1 LTSLK
6 EKLAWY
12 NLFYGCTFVPR
23 ITNNKIYNKKQ
34 FKIMSTFNVPTK
46 ADVSENNQTI
56 FDNLNKA
63 LGFVPNLYATYAH
76 SDTALE
82 NYLNFA
88 NAKTSLSAKEKE
100 VVNLAVSEVNKCIYC
115 LSAHTAIGKMNGFTD
130 EQILE
135 LRAGRASFDNE
146 LDALARLAKN
156 ATENR
161 GKTDETVLGNF
172 FSAGYSKGN
181 LIDVIALVGEKTI
194 SNYLHNTTQVPVDFP
209 VAQPL
214 ETATV

>member
-1 LTSLK
+1 
-6 EKLAWY
+6 
-12 NLFYGCTFVPR
+12 
-23 ITNNKIYNKKQ
+23 
-34 FKIMSTFNVPTK
+34 MSTFNVPTREE
-46 ADVSENNQTI
+46 VSPNNQAI

-100 VVNLAVSEVNKCIYC
+100 VVNLAVSQVNDCIYC

-135 LRAGRASFDNE
+135 LRAGYASFDPK
-146 LDALARLAKN
+146 LDALAKLAKN
-156 ATENR
+156 STENR
-161 GKTDETVLGNF
+161 GKTDQNVIDNF
-172 FSAGYSKGN
+172 FAAGYSKGN
-181 LIDVIALVGEKTI
+181 LIDTISLVGDKTI
-194 SNYLHNTTQVPVDFP
+194 SNYIHSTTQVPVDFP
-209 VAQPL
+209 VAQQL
-214 ETATV
+214 ETATA

>member
-1 LTSLK
+1 
-6 EKLAWY
+6 
-12 NLFYGCTFVPR
+12 
-23 ITNNKIYNKKQ
+23 
-34 FKIMSTFNVPTK
+34 MSTFNVPTREEVN
-46 ADVSENNQTI
+46 AGNQAI

-82 NYLNFA
+82 NYLNFS

-100 VVNLAVSEVNKCIYC
+100 VVNLAVSQVNDCIYC

-135 LRAGRASFDNE
+135 LRAGRASFDTKLN
-146 LDALARLAKN
+146 ALAGLAKN
-156 ATENR
+156 ITENR
-161 GKTDETVLGNF
+161 GKANQDVVDNF
-172 FSAGYSKGN
+172 FNAGYSKGN
-181 LIDVIALVGEKTI
+181 LIDTIVLVGDKTI
-194 SNYLHNTTQVPVDFP
+194 SNYIHSTTQVPVDFP

-214 ETATV
+214 ETTEV

>member
-1 LTSLK
+1 
-6 EKLAWY
+6 
-12 NLFYGCTFVPR
+12 
-23 ITNNKIYNKKQ
+23 
-34 FKIMSTFNVPTK
+34 MSTFNVPK
-46 ADVSENNQTI
+46 REEVSENNQAI

-100 VVNLAVSEVNKCIYC
+100 VVNLAVSQVNNCVYC

-130 EQILE
+130 AQILE
-135 LRAGRASFDNE
+135 LRAGKASFDNK
-146 LDALARLAKN
+146 LDALAKLAKN
-156 ATENR
+156 ITENR
-161 GKTDETVLGNF
+161 GNTDANVLENYLN
-172 FSAGYSKGN
+172 SGYTKAN
-181 LIDVIALVGEKTI
+181 LIDTISLVGDKTI
-194 SNYLHNTTQVPVDFP
+194 SNYVHSTTQVPVDFP

-214 ETATV
+214 